1 MRMERPLLWSYG
13 SEKKLELPVKTF
25 TFRLKREK
33 MDSMNLK
40 HQSKS
45 INVNTSINT
54 FIINIKNNTTNNFL
68 FTTFEDLDT
77 IAHVT
82 HVLRFFQ

>member
-1 MRMERPLLWSYG
+1 
-13 SEKKLELPVKTF
+13 
-25 TFRLKREK
+25 

-77 IAHVT
+77 KAHVT

>member
-1 MRMERPLLWSYG
+1 
-13 SEKKLELPVKTF
+13 
-25 TFRLKREK
+25 

-40 HQSKS
+40 HQSKN

-54 FIINIKNNTTNNFL
+54 FIINIINNTTNNFL
-68 FTTFEDLDT
+68 YTTFEDLDT

>member
-1 MRMERPLLWSYG
+1 
-13 SEKKLELPVKTF
+13 
-25 TFRLKREK
+25 

-40 HQSKS
+40 HQSKRLS